1 LIVTALITAGIG
13 GLCVGGMLFAFT
25 RGELEGSGNVVSE
38 QRPIAGV
45 SRVTIEGPGLLIV
58 AQGESEGLSI
68 TTDDNIL
75 EKIETDV
82 DGDELAISYELS
94 GFTTASRIQPS
105 EEIRF
110 ELTVRDLARIEID
123 GSASV
128 ESDGL
133 QGDRL
138 ELIVNG
144 AGDAFLRG
152 LRVDEFAVTVNGAS
166 TIDVAGTVD
175 RQEIELN
182 GSANFRGANL
192 ASREAVIEVNGEADA
207 TVRVS
212 ETLDVTIEGRGL
224 VEYIGDPRRLP
235 GDQRRRRAAPDRRR
249 CAGGCRHAR
258 HDPDRQSNC
267 HHPPDS
273 PGDDRGELTAPPAP
287 PAPPQ
292 SRRSNALMTAR
303 CKPGCNSSRPSTLMR
318 KDAASWMNSSGVSER
333 VTKSIWSWI
342 SSSSVR
348 VSCGRGGTR
357 VAVWRPVSGQT
368 TSSSSTGAAAER

>member
-1 LIVTALITAGIG
+1 VRVLIVTALITALIG

-38 QRPIAGV
+38 QRSIAGV

-82 DGDELAISYELS
+82 DGDELEISYERS
-94 GFTTASRIQPS
+94 GFTTLSRIHPT

-110 ELTVRDLARIEID
+110 ELTVRELARIEID

-128 ESDGL
+128 ELDGL

-138 ELIVNG
+138 ELVING

-152 LRVDEFAVTVNGAS
+152 LRLDELAVTVNGAS
-166 TIDVAGTVD
+166 TVDVAGTVD

-182 GSANFRGANL
+182 GSVNFRAANL
-192 ASREAVIEVNGEADA
+192 ASREAVVEVNGDADA

-212 ETLDVTIEGRGL
+212 ERLEVTIDGRGL
-224 VEYIGDPRRLP
+224 VEYIGDPDVTQQISGAGELRP
-235 GDQRRRRAAPDRRR
+235 ISGSAP
-249 CAGGCRHAR
+249 AGGAT
-258 HDPDRQSNC
+258 PAADRTPTPRPTR
-267 HHPPDS
+267 PPTI
-273 PGDDRGELTAPPAP
+273 EAT
-287 PAPPQ
+287 
-292 SRRSNALMTAR
+292 
-303 CKPGCNSSRPSTLMR
+303 
-318 KDAASWMNSSGVSER
+318 
-333 VTKSIWSWI
+333 
-342 SSSSVR
+342 
-348 VSCGRGGTR
+348 
-357 VAVWRPVSGQT
+357 
-368 TSSSSTGAAAER
+368 